1 MSTYAVRFD
10 TYTAMMSV
18 VFFKPMT
25 EYGMRSSHWS
35 SDVCS
40 SDLQVLA
47 LWLADARVDQVGS
60 AAVLAEGVGFGTGD
74 IAAVA
79 AVQLLDLA
87 IVRGK
92 QDVPAAERLAPHRA
106 GAIFLAAAV
115 ERDRGVEIE
124 IGRAHV

>member
-1 MSTYAVRFD
+1 
-10 TYTAMMSV
+10 
-18 VFFKPMT
+18 
-25 EYGMRSSHWS
+25 MRISDWS

-40 SDLQVLA
+40 SDL
-47 LWLADARVDQVGS
+47 
-60 AAVLAEGVGFGTGD
+60 LAEGVGFGTGE

-124 IGRAHV
+124 FEPVAIGLGLDVDHARERKLGRAPDRDRERHALWVTVICG